1 MGRHSRGSGEP
12 PAPLPDP
19 PARHPYAPR
28 AVEDSGDRQTYRVV
42 DVGLPGGAAEPPGYG
57 GPPSAPRDSLR
68 PSDPRGLPAPDT
80 AGRSGFRAP
89 DGFGADRREPRFGAT
104 RADLADSWPAA
115 GESRPGG
122 PTIESRFGGRR
133 GDGGESR
140 FRGSS
145 AGLAELPFGGGEPR
159 FGATRADLVEPRS
172 GGSLVDSGESRLR
185 APLAEPGESRL
196 GGSRLGGSRFGA
208 DESRLPPPP
217 APGLTPERP
226 EPRFGATRADL
237 LDPRLTRRDGPAEP
251 RADLLDPRLTR
262 RDGPAE
268 PRVDLGEPR
277 PGRRADAAEPRYGAT
292 RVDLAESVGSTALA
306 PRPAADPD
314 EVTDT
319 GARRARSAFRLATED
334 DEDGETGEAGHDE
347 PEDEHEHEPAL
358 LLQWAIFV
366 AQTLTGAVAGIGVWL
381 GFYRLWSTWP
391 FYAVPAVGVAA
402 IATLVLARTLRRR
415 HGRDLDLLTAV
426 VTAVVI
432 TVLTVL
438 PAAFTLQGL
447 TQ

>member
-28 AVEDSGDRQTYRVV
+28 SAEDTGDSHPQSYRVV
-42 DVGLPGGAAEPPGYG
+42 DVGPPAVTAEPPRYG
-57 GPPSAPRDSLR
+57 GRSSAPRDSPR
-68 PSDPRGLPAPDT
+68 PSDPRGLPAPD
-80 AGRSGFRAP
+80 AVAAVGSGFRAP
-89 DGFGADRREPRFGAT
+89 DGFPADRREPRFGAT
-104 RADLADSWPAA
+104 RSDLVDSRPVAPTS
-115 GESRPGG
+115 ESRRPA
-122 PTIESRFGGRR
+122 PTSESRFGGRR

-140 FRGSS
+140 FPAST
-145 AGLAELPFGGGEPR
+145 AGPAGLPFGGGEPR
-159 FGATRADLVEPRS
+159 FGATRADLVAPRF
-172 GGSLVDSGESRLR
+172 GESLVDSGESRLR
-185 APLAEPGESRL
+185 APVAEPGEPRFGESRF
-196 GGSRLGGSRFGA
+196 GGSGFGGSRFDP

-217 APGLTPERP
+217 APAPAPVRP

-251 RADLLDPRLTR
+251 R
-262 RDGPAE
+262 
-268 PRVDLGEPR
+268 VDLGEPH
-277 PGRRADAAEPRYGAT
+277 PARRDDAAEPRFGTT
-292 RVDLAESVGSTALA
+292 RLDLAESVGSTALA

-334 DEDGETGEAGHDE
+334 DEAGEAEHDE
-347 PEDEHEHEPAL
+347 LEAEHDDHEHEPAL

-366 AQTLTGAVAGIGVWL
+366 AQTLTGAVAGIGIWL